1 MRFFAHILVTHIA
14 HAPVLLS
21 VILLFAL
28 SIAARAQ
35 TPPTSPND
43 QVPAGANPSSR
54 LRVYLDCNDC
64 FQDYLRQEITWVDFT
79 RQPQDADVH
88 LLSSGQDTGG
98 GGREV
103 VLRFVGARRFD
114 GINLELRAVSLSAET
129 ENVRRA
135 NILQTVSVGL
145 LHYLAREGLL
155 TGLTLNVR
163 PDATR
168 QGDAQ
173 PVRDPWN
180 LWVFQVSTGGSIEAE
195 ESNRQ
200 TQWDVNL
207 SADRVT
213 EEWKVSFGANV
224 EREHETFSLEDEDE
238 PQLAVNRNET
248 RFEGFLAQSLGPHW
262 SFGIDGSVESS
273 SFDNIRF
280 QAASG
285 PAVEFSVFPYREYAT
300 RQFVVQYQAGV
311 EHSKYNEITLFGK
324 FAETRWRHE
333 LSTRLDQRQPWGSIE
348 AGVEWSQYLH
358 DLSKYRLEVN
368 GEANIRIAR
377 GLSVGFDG
385 SASRIR
391 DQIALPRRTA
401 SPEEVLL
408 RLRELQSGYEI
419 SFSARVSYS
428 FGSLFNNVV
437 NPRFDN

>member
-43 QVPAGANPSSR
+43 QVPAGAKPSSR

-103 VLRFVGARRFD
+103 VLRFLGDRRFD
-114 GINLELRAVSLSAET
+114 DINLELRAVSLSAET

-135 NILQTVSVGL
+135 NILQTVAVGL

-155 TGLTLNVR
+155 TGLNLNVR

-173 PVRDPWN
+173 PARDPWN

-248 RFEGFLAQSLGPHW
+248 GFEGFLAQSLGPL
-262 SFGIDGSVESS
+262 
-273 SFDNIRF
+273 
-280 QAASG
+280 
-285 PAVEFSVFPYREYAT
+285 
-300 RQFVVQYQAGV
+300 
-311 EHSKYNEITLFGK
+311 TLFGK
-324 FAETRWRHE
+324 FADLGAARAVDAV
-333 LSTRLDQRQPWGSIE
+333 DQRQPWGSIE

-391 DQIALPRRTA
+391 VQIALRRRTA

-419 SFSARVSYS
+419 SFSTRVSYS